1 MKRLLPAIFIIIP
14 ALLALLALPGIAL
27 ADTNIR
33 ALLSGS
39 GRQSCT
45 VANGSYV
52 LRDNGLA
59 GRDLLCLAF
68 GDTLEID
75 LSGSIITV
83 KLNGAKLAE
92 SSGPITLL
100 PEEDNSRFRLEGKEY
115 RGILTLEKYGN
126 SLLAINVLDLELY
139 LYGVLGPEM
148 GAGSP
153 AEALKAQAVASR
165 SLALAMRSGGKAYD
179 VTNDTRTQVYQGYS
193 AESAA
198 VIAAVDATFG
208 QILCYMGANGQR
220 QFLTAYYHANSG
232 GQTEKPENVWG
243 IASAEPLAPAPSP
256 GDSQDTQNYQWKASL
271 TPSQAVSL
279 ANKYSGADIGD
290 FREIVVDKTG
300 LDGKPT
306 VSGRATRVEIIG
318 SKGKAAATY
327 NNIRTLLGGI
337 KSNLID
343 IKSSLAIFIRDGGGQ
358 SQGVTDISQLR
369 IIDGDGKVSAINGNN
384 ESYFVRTAAG
394 LEEVSKKAPTGDIII
409 SGRGWGHGLGMSQA
423 GAIAM
428 AKAASSYKEIL
439 AHYYCQ
445 NPTVYLDNL

>member
-1 MKRLLPAIFIIIP
+1 MKKLLLAILIII
-14 ALLALLALPGIAL
+14 LALLAWPGVVL
-27 ADTNIR
+27 AETNIR
-33 ALLSGS
+33 ALLSTAN
-39 GRQSCT
+39 RQSCT
-45 VANGSYV
+45 VANGSYI

-59 GRDLLCLAF
+59 GRDLLSLSF

-83 KLNGAKLAE
+83 KHNGAKLAE

-100 PEEDNSRFRLEGKEY
+100 PQGDTSRFRLEGKEY
-115 RGILTLEKYGN
+115 RGLLTLERNGIN
-126 SLLAINVLDLELY
+126 LFAINVLDLELY

-148 GAGSP
+148 GAGAP

-165 SLALAMRSGGKAYD
+165 SIALAMRSGAKAYD

-198 VIAAVDATFG
+198 VLAAVDATFG
-208 QILCYMGANGQR
+208 QILCYPGTNGQR

-243 IASAEPLAPAPSP
+243 FAGSEPLAPAPSP
-256 GDSQDTQNYQWKASL
+256 GDSQDTANYQWKLSL

-279 ANKYSGADIGD
+279 ANKYSGTDIGD
-290 FREIVVDKTG
+290 FREIVLDKTG

-306 VSGRATRVEIIG
+306 VSGRATRMEIIG
-318 SKGKAAATY
+318 SKGKATATY

-337 KSNLID
+337 KSNLIE
-343 IKSSLAIFIRDGGGQ
+343 ITGSLAIFIRDAGGQ
-358 SQGVTDISQLR
+358 NQGVGDVSGLR
-369 IIDGDGKVSAINGNN
+369 VIDGNGKISAVNGNG
-384 ESYFVRTAAG
+384 ESYYLRTAGG
-394 LEEVSKKAPTGDIII
+394 LQEVSKKAPTGDIMI

-428 AKAASSYKEIL
+428 AKAGSSYKEIL

-445 NPTVYLDNL
+445 NPTVYLGDL